1 MSIKNHA
8 QLVAEGLVVRDTITD
23 PDGTQRFSD
32 WRPAVG
38 GQFVRDP
45 ATGELSLVEA
55 PTEVAPFSSVTKA
68 EREAA
73 EAAQAAAT
81 GAADTESAPASGRR
95 SRRAPAD
102 DSAPAAG
109 I

>member
-8 QLVAEGLVVRDTITD
+8 QLVAEGLVVRDTLTEA
-23 PDGTQRFSD
+23 DGTARYSD
-32 WRPAVG
+32 WRPAIG
-38 GQFVRDP
+38 GQFSGDP
-45 ATGELSLVEA
+45 QTGELSLIEA
-55 PTEVAPFSSVTKA
+55 PTAAAPFSSVTKA

-73 EAAQAAAT
+73 ADAEAAAA

-102 DSAPAAG
+102 DLTPAAG
-109 I
+109 N